1 MLLLGHFH
9 SLGDDMRNILTLAA
23 CLAIPTTAAYAEI
36 DAATAALARQA
47 DARIARQNADAQVQQ
62 AAMHQ
67 RNLNSGRCAELANDR
82 NIITEWLRTA
92 GSDADR
98 ARFRTLM
105 QVNQSDLVRYGC

>member
-1 MLLLGHFH
+1 
-9 SLGDDMRNILTLAA
+9 MRTILPFLV
-23 CLAIPTTAAYAEI
+23 CMAIPTAAAYAEI
-36 DAATAALARQA
+36 DPYTAELARQA
-47 DARIARQNADAQVQQ
+47 DARISQQNVEAQAQQ
-62 AAMHQ
+62 AAVHR
-67 RNLNSGRCAELANDR
+67 RNLNAGRCAELANDR